1 MGHAIERAQTSLV
14 AKCRDILDST
24 IGGSSAGLSGLRVGN
39 RFIGVTKMCNRV
51 LQMKLM
57 LNGNH
62 GVSTLACWLI

>member
-14 AKCRDILDST
+14 AKCRDILDSS
-24 IGGSSAGLSGLRVGN
+24 SSAGLSGLRVGN